1 MSFSYIHS
9 SLPSFARLFFFQAC
23 SSIFEQYYESHLC
36 QYQRQL
42 RNSFQ
47 MAQPPLKDIWKE
59 NDYVQLGISHSQVI
73 MSAAGATR
81 LLVLHIWGTSA
92 KT

>member
-1 MSFSYIHS
+1 MSSYIHS
-9 SLPSFARLFFFQAC
+9 SLQSFAKLFFFQAY
-23 SSIFEQYYESHLC
+23 SSTLEQYYQSLC

-47 MAQPPLKDIWKE
+47 MAQPPLKDVWEE
-59 NDYVQLGISHSQVI
+59 NDYVHLGISHPQVI

-81 LLVLHIWGTSA
+81 LPVLHILGTSA

>member
-9 SLPSFARLFFFQAC
+9 SLQPFAKLFFFQAC
-23 SSIFEQYYESHLC
+23 SSTLEQYYESHLC

-42 RNSFQ
+42 RNSFH
-47 MAQPPLKDIWKE
+47 MAQPPLTDVWEE
-59 NDYVQLGISHSQVI
+59 NDCVQLGISHPQVI
-73 MSAAGATR
+73 MSAGGATR
-81 LLVLHIWGTSA
+81 LPVHILGTLG